1 MTKGKQCGYGYKQSI
16 EEDNASFVTE
26 HSFFSLFIIAC
37 SFFSAVFKVIQWFDL
52 SLTLNKSD

>member
-16 EEDNASFVTE
+16 EEDNASFMTE

-37 SFFSAVFKVIQWFDL
+37 ILVLLLFL
-52 SLTLNKSD
+52 R